1 MPVPLVVW
9 GILEL
14 AAAALAAYET
24 YDALSELY
32 EGLDSYKKSLDEAKK
47 SLEKVIEKLK
57 AEIDLK
63 IEEKE
68 EVPILLAAAAGDRQG
83 QVTRKAA
90 GRGAGNPLINAAIEQ
105 KIPFRKVIS
114 LVCEKADSLPVL
126 QLRNK
131 TGNSLKPQDVAKIK
145 SKLLK
150 ELVKR
155 GIEAGTDIKDLDA
168 FILVRL
174 KQLAADL
181 LFEFIDYAI
190 DWKSPLKC
198 EVSFG
203 PPTGYS
209 DHPIG
214 DSATQLKRVGKIN
227 PFYPVPPPNNR
238 KGSISADLI
247 IPDYRKKR
255 CDKNNIFAIVEI
267 KFQND
272 KIELVQFEQYK
283 DLLKSAAKVKTAGH
297 AIRYANKPVSS
308 GGRLSLFRYPEDKW
322 PDKDNEQD
330 KKKSAQK
337 TGKKKQK

>member
-1 MPVPLVVW
+1 MPVPVIIW
-9 GILEL
+9 AIIEI
-14 AAAALAAYET
+14 AAAALTAYEA

-32 EGLDSYKKSLDEAKK
+32 EGLDGYKRNLDEAKK
-47 SLEKVIEKLK
+47 SLEKIIEKLK
-57 AEIDLK
+57 AEIDQK

-83 QVTRKAA
+83 QVTRRAA
-90 GRGAGNPLINAAIEQ
+90 GRGAGSPLINAAIEQ
-105 KIPFRKVIS
+105 KIPFRKIVS
-114 LVCEKADSLPVL
+114 MVCEKADSLPLL

-145 SKLLK
+145 SKILK

-155 GIEAGTDIKDLDA
+155 GVEAGTDIKDMDA
-168 FILVRL
+168 FVLVRL
-174 KQLAADL
+174 KQLTADL

-203 PPTGYS
+203 PPIGYS
-209 DHPIG
+209 DHPAD
-214 DSATQLKRVGKIN
+214 DSSGTKLKRVGRIN
-227 PFYPVPPPNNR
+227 PFYPNPPPNNR
-238 KGSISADLI
+238 KGSISADLV

-272 KIELVQFEQYK
+272 KIEEKQFIQYK
-283 DLLKSAAKVKTAGH
+283 KLLDEAAQVKTAGH
-297 AIRYANKPVSS
+297 AIRYANKSVSS

-322 PDKDNEQD
+322 PEEDEQG
-330 KKKSAQK
+330 KKPPTQK

>member
-1 MPVPLVVW
+1 MPIPVVVW
-9 GILEL
+9 AIVEI
-14 AAAALAAYET
+14 AAAALTAYEA

-32 EGLDSYKKSLDEAKK
+32 EGLDGYKKNLDEAKK
-47 SLEKVIEKLK
+47 SLEKIIEKLK

-68 EVPILLAAAAGDRQG
+68 EVPILLAAAAGDRLG
-83 QVTRKAA
+83 QVTRRAA
-90 GRGAGNPLINAAIEQ
+90 GRGAGNPLINTAIEQ
-105 KIPFRKVIS
+105 KIPFRKIIS
-114 LVCEKADSLPVL
+114 MVCEKADSLPML
-126 QLRNK
+126 QLRKK

-145 SKLLK
+145 SKILK
-150 ELVKR
+150 ELVQR
-155 GIEAGTDIKDLDA
+155 GVEAGTDIKDLDA

-174 KQLAADL
+174 KQLTADL

-203 PPTGYS
+203 PKPGYS
-209 DHPIG
+209 DHPVD
-214 DSATQLKRVGKIN
+214 DSSTKLKRVGKIN
-227 PFYPVPPPNNR
+227 PFYPNPPPNNR

-255 CDKNNIFAIVEI
+255 CNKNNIFAIVEI

-272 KIELVQFEQYK
+272 RIEEEQFKNYEK
-283 DLLKSAAKVKTAGH
+283 LLDTASQVKTAGH

-322 PDKDNEQD
+322 PDKDDEQD
-330 KKKSAQK
+330 KKKSTQK